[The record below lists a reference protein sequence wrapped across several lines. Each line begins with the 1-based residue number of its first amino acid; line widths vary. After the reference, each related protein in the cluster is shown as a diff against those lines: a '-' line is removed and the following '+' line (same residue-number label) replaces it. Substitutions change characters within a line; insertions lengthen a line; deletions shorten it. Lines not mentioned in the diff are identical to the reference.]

1 LYIYLIH
8 IPKVKISNL
17 FYLKNMIMNNNA
29 DNIINIKS
37 HFIFR
42 AEFDKYFCLL
52 FKPIYIPIRRSKK
65 IFNIYKKTYVLIN
78 YLQIYNCGDML
89 YGN

>member
-1 LYIYLIH
+1 
-8 IPKVKISNL
+8 
-17 FYLKNMIMNNNA
+17 MNNNA

-65 IFNIYKKTYVLIN
+65 IFDIYKKTYVLIN
-78 YLQIYNCGDML
+78 YLQIYNCGDTKVYMDIL
-89 YGN
+89 QGYILGIYT